1 MGLATEDA
9 TLHTSP
15 DESTPDLR
23 AARRTLV
30 LSGLAFVASA
40 AGTSLVYGITARG
53 AGLSPI
59 ETLAMS
65 TIVLGGA
72 SQFAAVGLLA
82 QGVGW
87 LGIVLLTAFLNARHL
102 LYSAAIAPWMAK
114 QPRIHRAAMAH
125 VLTDET
131 FGLSVAHFR
140 SIGRFDGPGYWIAA
154 ALVCLPWIVGSMV
167 GYFGSGAIPDPTVL
181 GLDIVFPAAM
191 AGLAVGLV
199 SGRRDVAAAVAG
211 AVVAVLVGLAIS
223 PSVGVVVGGIVGPL
237 AAFLVPTQGQDEPL
251 GGGVVVP

>member
-1 MGLATEDA
+1 MGRGTGDA
-9 TLHTSP
+9 PLDTSP
-15 DESTPDLR
+15 DRPSTDLR
-23 AARRTLV
+23 AARKTLV
-30 LSGLAFVASA
+30 LSGLGFVASA
-40 AGTSLVYGITARG
+40 AGFSVVYGIAARD

-59 ETLAMS
+59 ETFAMC

-87 LGIVLLTAFLNARHL
+87 PGIVLLTAFLNARHL
-102 LYSAAIAPWMAK
+102 LYSAAISPWMAK
-114 QPRIHRAAMAH
+114 QPRIRRAAMAH

-140 SIGRFDGPGYWIAA
+140 RIGRFDGPGYWIAA
-154 ALVCLPWIVGSMV
+154 ALVCLPWIVGSLV
-167 GYFGSGAIPDPTVL
+167 GLLGSGAIPNPAVL

-199 SGRRDVAAAVAG
+199 SRRRDVAAAVAG
-211 AVVAVLVGLAIS
+211 AAVAVPVGLAIS
-223 PSVGVVVGGIVGPL
+223 PSVGVVVGGVVGPL
-237 AAFLVPTQGQDEPL
+237 AAFLVPARGLGEPVE
-251 GGGVVVP
+251 GGVVVP

>member
-1 MGLATEDA
+1 MGPGTGDARPDTPPGESAT
-9 TLHTSP
+9 
-15 DESTPDLR
+15 DLR
-23 AARRTLV
+23 AARRTLA
-30 LSGLAFVASA
+30 LSGLGFVASA
-40 AGTSLVYGITARG
+40 AGFSIVYGIAARD
-53 AGLSPI
+53 AGLSPV

-87 LGIVLLTAFLNARHL
+87 PGIVLLTAFLNARHL

-114 QPRIHRAAMAH
+114 EPRVHRAAMAH

-140 SIGRFDGPGYWIAA
+140 RIGRFDGPGYWIAA

-167 GYFGSGAIPDPTVL
+167 GLLGSGAIPDPAVL

-199 SGRRDVAAAVAG
+199 TGRRDVAAAVAG
-211 AVVAVLVGLAIS
+211 AAVAVPVGLAIS

-237 AAFLVPTQGQDEPL
+237 AAFFVPARGRDEPL
-251 GGGVVVP
+251 EGRVVVP